1 MSQCG
6 AKTRTGGQCKQA
18 ALQNGRCH
26 FHGGKSLAGIAS
38 PTFQDGSRSK
48 YVLPPRLRK
57 RYDAALNDPALLEQ
71 RREIALVDARL
82 GDLLARVDTGESGA
96 LWSALMER
104 REELIDA
111 KRGGDTVKQVLA
123 LNAILDLISQGHADY
138 RAWRELAAA
147 LDQRRK
153 LVESERKR
161 LVEMQQVMTSEQAML
176 LMNALLM
183 AVKANVSDRGALSA
197 IQTEFIRLT
206 THDTI
211 DVSTDE

>member
-1 MSQCG
+1 MSECG
-6 AKTRTGGQCKQA
+6 AKTRAGGTCKQA
-18 ALQNGRCH
+18 AMPNGRCY

-38 PTFQDGSRSK
+38 PRLSDGTYSK

-71 RREIALVDARL
+71 RREIALIDARL

-111 KRGGDTVKQVLA
+111 KRGGDTIKQVLA

-138 RAWRELAAA
+138 RAWRELGAA

-176 LMNALLM
+176 LMDALLM
-183 AVKANVSDRGALSA
+183 AVKANVQDRGALNA